1 MENLKKLVGIKSNKN
16 CNEIL
21 NFLQKELK
29 NKVFDLKIYEKD
41 KKIMLIGINTKLK
54 NIQPVLLSGHIDTVD
69 ANEQQYDTNPYELT
83 EKNGKFYGLG
93 SIDMKSFTAI
103 VMDNLEALKQLEYP
117 IVLALTTDEET
128 TIKSVELVTKKFA
141 ELNIKPK
148 FTIIGEPTQSQFNLA
163 SNGCYEYSV
172 KFFGKACHSSKPNEG
187 INAICACAKLVN
199 FIETEQK
206 KYNITSNCGKICG
219 GEVINKVADY
229 AELQFDVRSLYS
241 LEAESFLH
249 DINKYLEKLQNEYFG
264 LKIEISKLYSIPSFD
279 MTQNKKIVSMA
290 KELDI
295 KTNIFSGGCEAGYY
309 TNYSGDAVI
318 YGVGDLSLAH
328 KPNEYVEAEEYK
340 AYSKTCWS
348 AKNNKKVLFLI
359 IKYHFYNFRHKK
371 DKY

>member
-1 MENLKKLVGIKSNKN
+1 MENLKKLVSIKSDKN
-16 CNEIL
+16 CDKIL
-21 NFLQKELK
+21 NFLQKTLK
-29 NKVFDLKIYEKD
+29 NKVFDIKIYGNYNK
-41 KKIMLIGINTKLK
+41 MLLVGINTKLK
-54 NIQPVLLSGHIDTVD
+54 NIEPLVLAGHIDTVSAD
-69 ANEQQYDTNPYELT
+69 IEKYSTNPFELT
-83 EKNGKFYGLG
+83 EINGKYFGLG

-103 VMDNLEALKQLEYP
+103 ILDNLEEIKQLDCP

-128 TIKSVELVTKKFA
+128 TIKSVELVIEKFK
-141 ELNIKPK
+141 ELDIKPK
-148 FTIIGEPTQSQFNLA
+148 FTIIGEPTKSQFNLA

-241 LEAESFLH
+241 SEAESFLH

-279 MTQNKKIVSMA
+279 MTQNEKIVSIA
-290 KELDI
+290 KELNI
-295 KTNIFSGGCEAGYY
+295 KTDIFSGGCEAGYY

-340 AYSKTCWS
+340 AYSKRFIEVLNCINKYYFN
-348 AKNNKKVLFLI
+348 KNIL
-359 IKYHFYNFRHKK
+359 
-371 DKY
+371 